1 MDYIFKSLR
10 LTGLNHIRF
19 FACNISEWCF
29 LFILSTLS
37 YFAFTVFFVL
47 FTFVFC
53 FVCFCFVCS
62 CFLLVLFT
70 CLFLSRISRD
80 LETVC

>member
-47 FTFVFC
+47 FTFVF
-53 FVCFCFVCS
+53 S
-62 CFLLVLFT
+62 VLFAFV
-70 CLFLSRISRD
+70 LF
-80 LETVC
+80 VVVFC

>member
-47 FTFVFC
+47 FTFVF
-53 FVCFCFVCS
+53 S
-62 CFLLVLFT
+62 VLFAV
-70 CLFLSRISRD
+70 LF
-80 LETVC
+80 VVVFC